1 MKQALVGYDPRNPVH
16 RSFTL
21 VKRLESCG
29 GRPKGPFNFQLFLT
43 LRACQVD
50 FTASMS
56 EQDTLRKIDTSLV
69 FFTLG
74 LIESIFPIQFQQ
86 FLVNLY

>member
-1 MKQALVGYDPRNPVH
+1 MKHALVGYDPRNSVH

-21 VKRLESCG
+21 VKSLESCG
-29 GRPKGPFNFQLFLT
+29 ADPKGPFNFQLFLT